1 VIAPQPTLIAGL
13 DRHTA
18 AQRASHAVTRAMRV
32 MLLVAGA
39 FVVIAGLQLFVLT
52 DRTDGY
58 FAWTVEPP
66 LTAAFLG
73 AGYWAAAVLQIASA
87 RRSEWTRAKLAMPA
101 VLFFTTMTLAV
112 TLIHLSRF
120 HLHSVF
126 GIAWVAVYVGF
137 PPAMAAILTD
147 QLRSVCATTARST
160 RLPALTRTVLI
171 LQAVV
176 MASLGIALLVAP
188 GHAAPLW
195 PWPLTPLTAQA
206 IGAWLA
212 GVAFLAAHVVW
223 EDSCERADVAMLSYA
238 TFGVLQLV
246 ALARY
251 PSTPNWG
258 PAAAAYLTFLA
269 GMIAVG
275 VDTWI
280 RGRRATGA

>member
-1 VIAPQPTLIAGL
+1 
-13 DRHTA
+13 
-18 AQRASHAVTRAMRV
+18 
-32 MLLVAGA
+32 
-39 FVVIAGLQLFVLT
+39 
-52 DRTDGY
+52 
-58 FAWTVEPP
+58 
-66 LTAAFLG
+66 
-73 AGYWAAAVLQIASA
+73 
-87 RRSEWTRAKLAMPA
+87 MPA
-101 VLFFTTMTLAV
+101 VLFFATITLAV

-137 PPAMAAILTD
+137 PPAMAAILAD
-147 QLRSVCATTARST
+147 QLRRVCATTARST

-195 PWPLTPLTAQA
+195 PWPLTALTGQA

-212 GVAFLAAHVVW
+212 GVAFLAAHIVW

-251 PSTPNWG
+251 PSSPNWG
-258 PAAAAYLTFLA
+258 PAARRLPHLPGWHDRRRRRDLDQRPPSDKRVDIRTPRPISHTPPCDGAARVCGPCSPRARGLDSSMSSQRLA
-269 GMIAVG
+269 RLKATECCYRPVALAPVG
-275 VDTWI
+275 SI
-280 RGRRATGA
+280 ERSEGG